1 MLERL
6 KELIKSPAILFLA
19 LIASLFT
26 FTAGTNVFLGPEV
39 ISSEEAIRVV
49 LQDFPETLQKGDGH
63 YYFTDQIS
71 KDWFIAIGY
80 SNNQGIIISG
90 ECFKVRN
97 NTAQFINV
105 LTEIAPDTQRID
117 PVDCV
122 SIV

>member
-6 KELIKSPAILFLA
+6 KELIKSPAVLFLA

-49 LQDFPETLQKGDGH
+49 LRDFPETLQKGDGH
-63 YYFTDQIS
+63 YYFTEQVS
-71 KDWFIAIGY
+71 KDWLIAIGY
-80 SNNQGIIISG
+80 SNNFGVITSG
-90 ECFKVRN
+90 ECFRVRN
-97 NTAQFINV
+97 NNAVF
-105 LTEIAPDTQRID
+105 LDELSEIAPDTQRID
-117 PVDCV
+117 PIDCV